1 GRCCDVPNACS
12 GRWCRDHAQ
21 CC

>member
-1 GRCCDVPNACS
+1 QGCCNVPNGCS